1 MNSGTGCVVLQLVAK
16 CCQGGSG
23 DFVKGGIMTDHV
35 ARTARTEA
43 LIAQLLEVVHELE
56 LMHPGRK
63 FPLDG
68 HLVGS
73 IGEAAAEALFAI
85 TLVPASTTG
94 YDAVTDAG
102 RKVEIKATFGT
113 SSVSVRPTSSQH
125 EGAALIV
132 LKLSRQPGVPHEVV
146 YNGPLDLALQ
156 VAGPTMSNGQA
167 TMRLARLRGRDET
180 VPEELRVPAR
190 AQLDQ

>member
-1 MNSGTGCVVLQLVAK
+1 MNSGTVCVVLQLVAK

-23 DFVKGGIMTDHV
+23 NHV
-35 ARTARTEA
+35 
-43 LIAQLLEVVHELE
+43 
-56 LMHPGRK
+56 
-63 FPLDG
+63 LDG

-132 LKLSRQPGVPHEVV
+132 
-146 YNGPLDLALQ
+146 
-156 VAGPTMSNGQA
+156 
-167 TMRLARLRGRDET
+167 
-180 VPEELRVPAR
+180 
-190 AQLDQ
+190 